1 MVYDLRQT
9 TLTGVENRKTG
20 ERIMVTAMVLT
31 KEEQLLLELMRS
43 LEYGEICVAVEN
55 RKPIRIEEIR
65 QSIQLTAERT
75 R

>member
-9 TLTGVENRKTG
+9 TLPGVENKQTG
-20 ERIMVTAMVLT
+20 ESIMVTAMVLT

-55 RKPIRIEEIR
+55 RKPIHIVEVR

>member
-1 MVYDLRQT
+1 
-9 TLTGVENRKTG
+9 
-20 ERIMVTAMVLT
+20 MVTAMVLT

-55 RKPIRIEEIR
+55 RKPVHIEEVR

>member
-1 MVYDLRQT
+1 
-9 TLTGVENRKTG
+9 
-20 ERIMVTAMVLT
+20 MVTAMVLT